1 MLARLLLTLSDK
13 NEGRGM
19 RIRAARVVRSR
30 RSREGFNLVEV
41 LISVSSI
48 GVLTV
53 SLYMA
58 LTQGFAVIQLA
69 RENLRAT
76 QILQEKMETMRVY
89 NWDQINAPGF
99 VPTTFS
105 EPFYAV
111 DAQDNGGFNYTGQV
125 VITNAPAT
133 LASTGYASDLR
144 LVIIQVQWMS
154 GNAMRR
160 REARSLVSQYG
171 LHSYVY

>member
-1 MLARLLLTLSDK
+1 
-13 NEGRGM
+13 
-19 RIRAARVVRSR
+19 V
-30 RSREGFNLVEV
+30 
-41 LISVSSI
+41 
-48 GVLTV
+48 
-53 SLYMA
+53 
-58 LTQGFAVIQLA
+58 QLA

-89 NWDQINAPGF
+89 NWDQINASGF

-111 DAQDNGGFNYTGQV
+111 DEDDNGGFNYTGSV
-125 VITNAPAT
+125 LITNAPAS
-133 LASTGYASDLR
+133 LSSTSYASDLR
-144 LVIIQVQWMS
+144 MVIIQVQWTV
-154 GNAMRR
+154 GEAVRR